1 MDRLDAIILFVAA
14 VDTGSLAAASRRH
27 GRSPASV
34 TRAVALLENLAR
46 EPLLLRSTRQLSLT
60 AAGERHLE
68 VWRKVLLSLA
78 ELEPGQ
84 GGMHLRGTVRITAP
98 ELFGRVHVLPAVER
112 FLDAHPDVSTRLI
125 LANQILNLI
134 GEGVDVAVRLAALR
148 DSRLTAIR
156 VGQVQTLLCASPD
169 YVRGSGGP
177 KAPDD
182 LTSYDCIGLNVEAEA
197 ELWAFRLPGR
207 LGQSRS
213 IRVTPR
219 LRVDS
224 AAALVESALRGK
236 GIILAQ
242 SYQVADHLAAGRLVR
257 LLPQYEGAPTPV
269 HVVFSEEVG
278 ASGAARAFIDHLTD
292 ALKPALRSLEAALP
306 APSSG

>member
-1 MDRLDAIILFVAA
+1 MDRLDAMTLFVAA
-14 VDTGSLAAASRRH
+14 VDTGSLAAAGRHH

-46 EPLLLRSTRQLSLT
+46 EPLLLRSTRRLSLT
-60 AAGERHLE
+60 AAGERHLA
-68 VWRKVLLSLA
+68 VWRKVLLSLS

-84 GGMHLRGTVRITAP
+84 GGMRLRGTVRITAP
-98 ELFGRVHVLPAVER
+98 ELFGRLHVLPIVER

-134 GEGVDVAVRLAALR
+134 GEGVDVAVRLAELP
-148 DSRLTAIR
+148 DSSLTAIR
-156 VGQVQTLLCASPD
+156 IGQVQTLLCASPS
-169 YVRGSGGP
+169 YVRDLGGP

-182 LTSYDCIGLNVEAEA
+182 LPSYGCIGLNVEAEA
-197 ELWAFRLPGR
+197 DLWAFRLPGR
-207 LGQSRS
+207 PGQPRS

-224 AAALVESALRGK
+224 AAALVDSALRGK
-236 GIILAQ
+236 GIICAQ
-242 SYQVADHLAAGRLVR
+242 SYQVADHLAAGRLIR
-257 LLPQYEGAPTPV
+257 LLPQFEVAPTPV

-278 ASGAARAFIDHLTD
+278 ASGAARAFIDHLTNG
-292 ALKPALRSLEAALP
+292 LRPALRSLAAALP
-306 APSSG
+306 PAGSG